1 MVRMRKH
8 LWRVDGVTLIEAMVV
23 VAVLAIALSIGVPA
37 LQGFV
42 ASNRLRSTTLEL
54 RNALQYARAEAIRN
68 NTRVTVCKANATATD
83 CNNAGAW
90 SDGWIIFVDR
100 TPGSVPAVNTGSTP
114 DTILRVQPP
123 LPPGIVI
130 QGNGGSN
137 GPATYV
143 SFRPDGSAR
152 QLNGAF
158 LAGTLRVCSTSSQ
171 LSDEQRAIDL
181 VIIGSGRIA
190 QKRFPYPGVPR
201 NCPAP

>member
-1 MVRMRKH
+1 MAHMKNVYPRHAR
-8 LWRVDGVTLIEAMVV
+8 GVTLIEALVT
-23 VAVLAIALSIGVPA
+23 VAILAIMLGIAAPA

-42 ASNRLRSTTLEL
+42 AGNRLRSTALEL
-54 RNALQYARAEAIRN
+54 RSALQYARAEAIRN
-68 NTRVTVCKANATATD
+68 NARVTVCKANATATN

-90 SDGWIIFVDR
+90 TDGWIVFVDR
-100 TPGSVPAVNTGSTP
+100 TPESAPAVNTGGTA

-123 LPPGIVI
+123 LPRGIVV
-130 QGNGGSN
+130 QGNGGRN

-143 SFRPDGSAR
+143 SFGPDGSAR

-171 LSDEQRAIDL
+171 LSDARRAIDL
-181 VIIGSGRIA
+181 VVIGSGRIA
-190 QKRFPYPGVPR
+190 QKTVNVPR